1 MLKEHPTPLNIGR
14 RGWLRFG
21 VPLRALLRPMPELS
35 AAKAWR
41 WLRAV
46 AREVADRVVFMDG
59 GRIVESGTPDQ
70 VLSAPTHA
78 RTRDFISAVIA

>member
-1 MLKEHPTPLNIGR
+1 
-14 RGWLRFG
+14 
-21 VPLRALLRPMPELS
+21 
-35 AAKAWR
+35 
-41 WLRAV
+41 
-46 AREVADRVVFMDG
+46 MDG